1 LFPEIDTLPHADT
14 LYRLLRD
21 IDLAHLEQ
29 AHVDLVK
36 RLIRGKRFRRDLINH
51 CYPIAIDGSQ
61 KLAGDTL
68 WAEELLQRTVGKEET
83 RHTQYFVYVLEASL
97 AFHNGL
103 VIPLLSEFLEHAP
116 GDSEA
121 QKQDGELRAF
131 GRLSDRLK
139 TLFPRLPILR
149 LLDGLYANG
158 PVMQRCHANHWQ
170 FMIVLKDQS
179 LCPRSGR
186 SSTPCRPCNRRACSA
201 AGENADST
209 SPGSTTST
217 MPSVRTGVGISS

>member
-36 RLIRGKRFRRDLINH
+36 RLIRGKRFRRYLINH

-61 KLAGDTL
+61 KVAGDTL

-83 RHTQYFVYVLEASL
+83 GHTQYFVYVLEASL

-103 VIPLLSEFLEHAP
+103 VIP
-116 GDSEA
+116 
-121 QKQDGELRAF
+121 
-131 GRLSDRLK
+131 
-139 TLFPRLPILR
+139 
-149 LLDGLYANG
+149 
-158 PVMQRCHANHWQ
+158 
-170 FMIVLKDQS
+170 
-179 LCPRSGR
+179 
-186 SSTPCRPCNRRACSA
+186 CSA
-201 AGENADST
+201 SSSNT
-209 SPGSTTST
+209 
-217 MPSVRTGVGISS
+217 RQGIARCKSRMASCAPLAV